1 MTPVTVLAGDLTRVP
16 CGLPWVRD
24 LAAHGSA
31 RAVVTEHE
39 TLTYA
44 QLAGRVDDVAD
55 SLGTTRRLVLVEGA
69 NHLESLIGYLGALA
83 GGHVVL
89 LVPSDSE
96 PARETLRA
104 AYDPDV
110 VIGAGGAI
118 DVVREGST
126 HELHPELA
134 LLLSTSGS
142 TGSPKLVR
150 LSWDNLAANADQI
163 ATYLNI
169 RETDCAA
176 TSLPLHYCYGL
187 SVVHSHLSRGA
198 SIALTDLSV
207 VDECFWTLFRA
218 AGATTLAGVPYTFEL
233 LERVGFGSMDLPSLR
248 YVTQAGGRLDPERV
262 RHWAE
267 VGQGRGWDLFVMYG
281 QTEATARMAYLPPR
295 LALEEP
301 SSIGVPV
308 PGGSLEVV
316 DGELLYS
323 GPNVML
329 GYADSPADLALP
341 RTVERLRTG
350 DLGRRTEA
358 GLYEVTG
365 RSSRFTKVLGHR
377 IDLDDVERGLRRGG
391 HDVRCAGR
399 EGLLAVAVAVGEGG
413 PGSVDHGALRRSA
426 ARLSGAPTSA
436 IAVVAVPEQ
445 PVRPNGKTDYAAVLT
460 LVEEV
465 RDRSDGSDAA
475 RTATVAALYSA
486 ALGRSDVAPSSTFVS
501 LGGDS
506 LSYVEVSIRLEQ
518 LLGTLPPS
526 WHVTPVAELDEAAAR
541 HAPRSG
547 SGSRASGARPGWR
560 LGWRRPA
567 VTHRTVETNV
577 WLRALAIVLIVGT
590 HADVFV
596 LQGTAHALLVL
607 VGYNVVRFAL
617 ASERTRDRLRSLA
630 RGATRIVLPTS
641 AVIVPAHLIG
651 GYYETRNLFLANWL
665 LGEERLGPPWRF
677 WFIEALVVA
686 LVVAMVLVAVPAF
699 ARAERRWPLGL
710 PLALTALAFTL
721 RLPLFPLP
729 GPRMQGSA
737 LVVLFLFFL
746 GWSVARAVTR
756 REQWAVTAVAVLSVG
771 TFSGNP
777 ARDLLSLAFV
787 LLLIWKPLSRIPAAL
802 VPVVQVLAA
811 SSLYVYVIHWQ
822 VLEHFWGAPI
832 PAFLASLAVGVAY
845 WWVWTTGMDLVRRAV
860 RGPGRRWVSRPPA
873 MHSAA
878 PATVSAGRTPAGAS
892 TTTVSIDLSNGLSA
906 HH

>member
-1 MTPVTVLAGDLTRVP
+1 MTVLTGDLTRVP

-24 LAAHGSA
+24 LASHGSA
-31 RAVVTEHE
+31 LAVVTEHD

-44 QLAGRVDDVAD
+44 ELARRVDEVAE

-96 PARETLRA
+96 PACETLRA

-110 VIGAGGAI
+110 VVGASGALE
-118 DVVREGST
+118 VVREGSA
-126 HELHPELA
+126 HQLHPDLA

-176 TSLPLHYCYGL
+176 TTLPLHYCYGL

-207 VDECFWTLFRA
+207 VDECFWNLFRA
-218 AGATTLAGVPYTFEL
+218 ARATTLAGVPYTFEL

-248 YVTQAGGRLDPERV
+248 YVTQAGGRLDPEQV

-267 VGQGRGWDLFVMYG
+267 VGQARGWDLFVMYG

-295 LALEEP
+295 LALEQP

-316 DGELLYS
+316 DGELVYS

-358 GLYEVTG
+358 GVYEVTG

-377 IDLDDVERGLRRGG
+377 IDLDQVERGLRLGG

-399 EGLLAVAVAVGEGG
+399 EGLLAVTVAVGEGG

-426 ARLSGAPTSA
+426 ARLSGAPASA
-436 IAVVAVPEQ
+436 IVVVAVPEQ
-445 PVRPNGKTDYAAVLT
+445 PVRANGKTDYAAVLS

-465 RDRSDGSDAA
+465 RDRTDGSATA
-475 RTATVAALYSA
+475 RTDTVAALYAA
-486 ALGRSDVAPSSTFVS
+486 ALGRSHVAPSSTFVT

-541 HAPRSG
+541 RTSSAADQPAAAGGRHAPGSG
-547 SGSRASGARPGWR
+547 SGSRVGRGR
-560 LGWRRPA
+560 GWRRPA
-567 VTHRTVETNV
+567 ATSRTVETNV

-617 ASERTRDRLRSLA
+617 ASDRARDRLRSLA
-630 RGATRIVLPTS
+630 RGATRVVLPTV
-641 AVIVPAHLIG
+641 AVIVPAHLVG

-677 WFIEALVVA
+677 WFVEALVVA
-686 LVVAMVLVAVPAF
+686 LVVAMGLVAVPAV

-756 REQWAVTAVAVLSVG
+756 REQWIVTAVAVLSVG

-787 LLLIWKPLSRIPAAL
+787 LLLIWKPLSRIPAAF

-811 SSLYVYVIHWQ
+811 ASLYVYVIHWQ
-822 VLEHFWGAPI
+822 VLEHLWGSPV
-832 PAFLASLAVGVAY
+832 PAFVASLAVGVGY
-845 WWVWTTGMDLVRRAV
+845 WWVWTNGVDAVRRGVA
-860 RGPGRRWVSRPPA
+860 GL
-873 MHSAA
+873 
-878 PATVSAGRTPAGAS
+878 SAGRSAGRSAAGREP
-892 TTTVSIDLSNGLSA
+892 TIGLSA
-906 HH
+906 DLLRSY